1 VTEHSEGVDL
11 ERPPQDAQRD
21 HYVRIL
27 EFYQHV
33 RDILLQL
40 RADVDAL
47 STPSTTT
54 TQADRPEGVALLT
67 RLTSALD
74 EVLET
79 ARSGEGQIHRELTRI
94 LEEGTG
100 NEDDLPPG
108 LARFVADRA
117 SSPGFEYEV
126 AHDIIRGRVL
136 KWTEHTEDGWVRGSG
151 LLYENP
157 HAWIEE

>member
-1 VTEHSEGVDL
+1 MTDHSEGVDL
-11 ERPPQDAQRD
+11 ERPLHDARRD

-33 RDILLQL
+33 RDLLLQL

-47 STPSTTT
+47 SAPSTTT
-54 TQADRPEGVALLT
+54 TRSDRPEGVALLT
-67 RLTSALD
+67 RLTSALE

-79 ARSGEGQIHRELTRI
+79 ARSGEGQIHRELTRL
-94 LEEGTG
+94 LEEDSSG
-100 NEDDLPPG
+100 EDDLPPG

-117 SSPGFEYEV
+117 SSPGFKYEV
-126 AHDIIRGRVL
+126 EHDPIRGRVL
-136 KWTEHTEDGWVRGSG
+136 KWTEYTEEGWVRGSG

>member
-1 VTEHSEGVDL
+1 MTDHLEGVDL
-11 ERPPQDAQRD
+11 EPNPKDAQRD

-33 RDILLQL
+33 RDLLLQL

-47 STPSTTT
+47 STPSSTTT
-54 TQADRPEGVALLT
+54 RSDRPEGVALLT

-79 ARSGEGQIHRELTRI
+79 ARTGEGQIHRELTRI
-94 LEEGTG
+94 LEDGTG
-100 NEDDLPPG
+100 SEDDLPPG

-117 SSPGFEYEV
+117 SSPGFEYDV
-126 AHDIIRGRVL
+126 DHDPIRGRVL
-136 KWTEHTEDGWVRGSG
+136 RWTERTEEGWVRGSG